1 MIGDGTQMTLMEQIY
16 ADSFI
21 MDAFCI
27 CHVALVETSHVAH
40 EKVLCETPRLT
51 LGVTDTSV
59 DICHICVI
67 CVP

>member
-21 MDAFCI
+21 MDAFC
-27 CHVALVETSHVAH
+27 LVETSHVAH